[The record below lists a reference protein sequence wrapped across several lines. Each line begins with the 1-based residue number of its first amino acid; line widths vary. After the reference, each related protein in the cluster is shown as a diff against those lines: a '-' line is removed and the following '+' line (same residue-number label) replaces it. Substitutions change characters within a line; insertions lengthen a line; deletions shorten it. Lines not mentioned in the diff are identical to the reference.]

1 MQPRRPKPFLR
12 QYADDA
18 LTVAEAIR
26 DQQRD
31 LGAAL
36 EAGDREAELAI
47 RGPLGEAYRSIGRLG
62 EAVAHG
68 EAALA
73 AARELGKPK
82 AVASNAIRLATA
94 YQYANRHEEALPLFE
109 EAVALTR
116 RLGVLTDFAL
126 QHQGKALAELGRLD
140 EAAACFTEALAM
152 RRARGDTGL
161 IASTQEALDALAR
174 LQG

>member
-12 QYADDA
+12 HYADDA

-47 RGPLGEAYRSIGRLG
+47 RGPLSENYRAIGRLS

-73 AARELGKPK
+73 TARELGKAK

-94 YQYANRHEEALPLFE
+94 YQYAGRHDEALALFE
-109 EAVALTR
+109 EASALTR
-116 RLGVLTDFAL
+116 RLGVLHDFAL
-126 QHQGKALAELGRLD
+126 QHMGKCLAELGRIE
-140 EAAACFTEALAM
+140 EARACFTEALAL
-152 RRARGDTGL
+152 RRARGDGAL
-161 IASTQEALDALAR
+161 IASTEEALAA